1 MMVSGCGRNGRTDN
15 SDTGNMYR
23 FLTILTAAVFFTAGC
38 ASNRPAAT
46 AAERMQAERVVRSGV
61 LEAKPGFT
69 GDEIGVEVERVEAV
83 DGGRLQA
90 LDMNLPL
97 AIERVDRIEVE
108 SVSGE
113 VVELPREP
121 EIDPGPDPRN
131 TGIRIYLPKRKNWE
145 FRIKIIDVPEDQ

>member
-1 MMVSGCGRNGRTDN
+1 MSR
-15 SDTGNMYR
+15 
-23 FLTILTAAVFFTAGC
+23 LLAILTAAVLIVAGC
-38 ASNRPAAT
+38 ASERSPSA
-46 AAERMQAERVVRSGV
+46 AAERAAAEKTVMSGV

-69 GDEIGVEVERVEAV
+69 GDEIGVEVERVVPV

-90 LDMNLPL
+90 LDLNLPL
-97 AIERVDRIEVE
+97 AAERVDRIEVE
-108 SVSGE
+108 SVTGE

-121 EIDPGPDPRN
+121 EIEPGPDPRN